1 MTFTVTQIN
10 ATGASIISGLTLIA
24 ASYLFISLIKQGR
37 GKLRVRLLIGMVV
50 SDLILGLVALPPEIM
65 YLAGDPQTTGSA
77 GCNALAFLLTSV
89 LFSQHL
95 WTLAI
100 AFATYLLL
108 MHPLSSMTSAFE
120 RYSWA
125 VAPLIWA
132 ISIIHSAI
140 WHGTVGWVN
149 NGSLCYY
156 GTKGNGLDRDLV
168 QFIPRAIVFIVIIAL
183 YSRLFRFLRRPDTI
197 QLSTQFMAGTQP
209 DVSDT
214 HNIEETHQGNGSK
227 MFKPLFKLGR
237 GSTTNKDPVNPDAPW
252 EALEFVTVGGAYG
265 GKLTNNTPLHTSSI
279 DFTPTVPSGIL
290 LASRPVSPELIS
302 PCQEIKDPFSNVAT
316 TNLSHRFPSTS
327 SETSVPNSSSSSKQ
341 TLGTDTY
348 TVVTPELHYQP
359 EAPGSIDSTTKL
371 VTPDNGHNTAIPT
384 IQRHHVLSPV
394 LSQGSQAD
402 LDNDLVNKHF
412 GNQDSDDGLS
422 IHDRLG
428 VYNNELNGDRRTS
441 LVGGIPMVAPERRRS
456 SLIAFD
462 NGNLGED
469 RRPSGQTLKEFFQE
483 YQVTGLDD
491 IPENSSRNRGSATG
505 SRSGIPQM
513 SASAYFNR
521 QASLLM
527 LYFPLAYMLVFS
539 VSLVRL
545 VYDMVHGQPTPVLSI
560 MSSWLVLSVGLID
573 GAVYGIAEL
582 MVKAKVRRK
591 MPEHMPS

>member
-1 MTFTVTQIN
+1 MTFTTTQIN
-10 ATGASIISGLTLIA
+10 ATGASIISGLTLLA
-24 ASYLFISLIKQGR
+24 ASYLLVSLIKQGR

-50 SDLILGLVALPPEIM
+50 SDIILGLVALPPEIM
-65 YLAGDPQTTGSA
+65 FLAGKSPRSGSPS
-77 GCNALAFLLTSV
+77 CDALAFLLTSV

-108 MHPLSSMTSAFE
+108 THPLSSLTSAFE

-125 VAPLIWA
+125 VAPLIWT
-132 ISIIHSAI
+132 ISIAHSAI

-149 NGSLCYY
+149 TGSLCYY
-156 GTKGNGLDRDLV
+156 GTMERGLDRDLI
-168 QFIPRAIVFIVIIAL
+168 QFIPRAIVFVVIIVL

-209 DVSDT
+209 DIGT
-214 HNIEETHQGNGSK
+214 GSK
-227 MFKPLFKLGR
+227 LFRPIMKLGR
-237 GSTTNKDPVNPDAPW
+237 GSSTKDPVNPDAPW

-265 GKLTNNTPLHTSSI
+265 GRLTNNTPIHTSTI
-279 DFTPTVPSGIL
+279 EFTPTVPSGIL

-302 PCQEIKDPFSNVAT
+302 PGHEIKDPFVSAPNTA
-316 TNLSHRFPSTS
+316 NPSRYPSTS
-327 SETSVPNSSSSSKQ
+327 SEASGPSSSSKKS
-341 TLGTDTY
+341 DTY
-348 TVVTPELHYQP
+348 T
-359 EAPGSIDSTTKL
+359 GSK
-371 VTPDNGHNTAIPT
+371 
-384 IQRHHVLSPV
+384 
-394 LSQGSQAD
+394 AD
-402 LDNDLVNKHF
+402 LDLDLT
-412 GNQDSDDGLS
+412 DDN
-422 IHDRLG
+422 LG
-428 VYNNELNGDRRTS
+428 VYNEANTTLPNG
-441 LVGGIPMVAPERRRS
+441 RRRS
-456 SLIAFD
+456 SLVEFD
-462 NGNLGED
+462 DGAASDGED

-483 YQVTGLDD
+483 YQVDDPNSTNLD
-491 IPENSSRNRGSATG
+491 NGVKRGSASG
-505 SRSGIPQM
+505 SRGGPPQI

-591 MPEHMPS
+591 MPEHMHS

>member
-1 MTFTVTQIN
+1 MTFTTTQIN

-24 ASYLFISLIKQGR
+24 AAYLFFSLMKQGR

-65 YLAGDPQTTGSA
+65 YLAGHAQPTGSS

-95 WTLAI
+95 WTLTI

-108 MHPLSSMTSAFE
+108 THPLSSVTSAFE
-120 RYSWA
+120 RYSWL
-125 VAPLIWA
+125 VAPIIWT
-132 ISIIHSAI
+132 ISIIHAAI

-156 GTKGNGLDRDLV
+156 GTKSNGIDRDLI
-168 QFIPRAIVFIVIIAL
+168 QFIPRAIVFIVIIIL

-209 DVSDT
+209 DVSRTNGDEENHAAGA
-214 HNIEETHQGNGSK
+214 HNVGGHGSK
-227 MFKPLFKLGR
+227 LFRPIFKLGR
-237 GSTTNKDPVNPDAPW
+237 GSSGTKDPVNPEAPW

-265 GKLTNNTPLHTSSI
+265 GRLTNNTPIHTSTI

-302 PCQEIKDPFSNVAT
+302 PGQEIKDPFMNS
-316 TNLSHRFPSTS
+316 TNINSRYPSTPSEASGPS
-327 SETSVPNSSSSSKQ
+327 SDSKKS
-341 TLGTDTY
+341 DTY
-348 TVVTPELHYQP
+348 TVVTPELTYQP
-359 EAPGSIDSTTKL
+359 EAPSTVDSTTNL
-371 VTPDNGHNTAIPT
+371 ITSDSHPIPT

-394 LSQGSQAD
+394 LSQGSKAD
-402 LDNDLVNKHF
+402 L
-412 GNQDSDDGLS
+412 GGEGEAEE
-422 IHDRLG
+422 DRLG
-428 VYNNELNGDRRTS
+428 VYDDPTLD
-441 LVGGIPMVAPERRRS
+441 GGLGPAGPIGRRRS
-456 SLIAFD
+456 SLVEFD
-462 NGNLGED
+462 DDLGQNGED

-483 YQVTGLDD
+483 YQVGGLDD
-491 IPENSSRNRGSATG
+491 IQENRGRGSASG
-505 SRSGIPQM
+505 SKSGGIGQPM

-545 VYDMVHGQPTPVLSI
+545 VYDMVQGQPTPVLSI

-591 MPEHMPS
+591 MPEHMQT

>member
-1 MTFTVTQIN
+1 MTFTTTQIN
-10 ATGASIISGLTLIA
+10 ATGASIISGLTLLA
-24 ASYLFISLIKQGR
+24 ASYLLVSLIKQGR

-50 SDLILGLVALPPEIM
+50 SDIILGLVALPPEIM
-65 YLAGDPQTTGSA
+65 FLAGKSPRSGSPS
-77 GCNALAFLLTSV
+77 CDALAFLLTSV

-108 MHPLSSMTSAFE
+108 THPLSSLTSAFE

-125 VAPLIWA
+125 VAPLIWT
-132 ISIIHSAI
+132 ISIAHSAI

-149 NGSLCYY
+149 TGSLCYY
-156 GTKGNGLDRDLV
+156 GTMERGLDRDLI
-168 QFIPRAIVFIVIIAL
+168 QFIPRAIVFVVIIVL

-209 DVSDT
+209 DMSAT
-214 HNIEETHQGNGSK
+214 HGENQNSPGGQVNGNGERNGSGSGTGSK
-227 MFKPLFKLGR
+227 LFRPIMKLGR
-237 GSTTNKDPVNPDAPW
+237 GSSTKDPVNPDAPW

-265 GKLTNNTPLHTSSI
+265 GRLTNNTPIHTSTI
-279 DFTPTVPSGIL
+279 EFTPTVPSGIL

-302 PCQEIKDPFSNVAT
+302 PGHEIKDPFVSAPNTA
-316 TNLSHRFPSTS
+316 NPSRYPSTS
-327 SETSVPNSSSSSKQ
+327 SEASGPSSSSKKS
-341 TLGTDTY
+341 DTY
-348 TVVTPELHYQP
+348 TVVTPELNYQP
-359 EAPGSIDSTTKL
+359 DPPGSIDSTTKL
-371 VTPDNGHNTAIPT
+371 VTPDTLSQIPT

-394 LSQGSQAD
+394 LSQGSKAD
-402 LDNDLVNKHF
+402 LDLDLT
-412 GNQDSDDGLS
+412 DDN
-422 IHDRLG
+422 LG
-428 VYNNELNGDRRTS
+428 VYNEANTTLPNG
-441 LVGGIPMVAPERRRS
+441 RRRS
-456 SLIAFD
+456 SLVEFD
-462 NGNLGED
+462 DGAASDGED

-483 YQVTGLDD
+483 YQVDDPNSTNLD
-491 IPENSSRNRGSATG
+491 NGVKRGSASG
-505 SRSGIPQM
+505 SRGGPPQI

-591 MPEHMPS
+591 MPEHMHS